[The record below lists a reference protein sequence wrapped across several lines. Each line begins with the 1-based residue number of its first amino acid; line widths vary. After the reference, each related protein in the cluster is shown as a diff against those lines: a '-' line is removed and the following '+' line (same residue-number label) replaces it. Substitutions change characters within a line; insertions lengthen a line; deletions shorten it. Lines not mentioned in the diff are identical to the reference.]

1 MAIKILYSTTG
12 SQSSCQT
19 VRMKA
24 WLLSFRLLAVC
35 ISVKPW
41 DHYDG
46 SSLNPPLSPFFKSH
60 HDLGS
65 LVFSYKGFSFVPDQ
79 HKSPCRD
86 CAGNQVTWEIV

>member
-1 MAIKILYSTTG
+1 MAIKVLYSTTG
-12 SQSSCQT
+12 SQSFSQT
-19 VRMKA
+19 VRMKV

-41 DHYDG
+41 DHSDG
-46 SSLNPPLSPFFKSH
+46 SSLNPPLRPFFKSH

-65 LVFSYKGFSFVPDQ
+65 LVFSYKGFLFVPDQ
-79 HKSPCRD
+79 HKSTCRE